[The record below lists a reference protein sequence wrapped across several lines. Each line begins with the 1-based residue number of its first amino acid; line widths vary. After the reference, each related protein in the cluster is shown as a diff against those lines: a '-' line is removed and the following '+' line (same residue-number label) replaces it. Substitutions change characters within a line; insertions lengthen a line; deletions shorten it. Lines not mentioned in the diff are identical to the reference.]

1 MMGLATLGK
10 QGASRPSR
18 DLSKTE
24 GTSLRLEALT
34 KVYQSR
40 DQGIHALGPLDL
52 EVPPGQFVAVIGASG
67 CGKSTLLR
75 ILAGLERSTAGACK
89 LNGTEITGPYERLGM
104 VFQDAELLPWR
115 TVKANV
121 MLQTELRGLP
131 RAQYEART
139 AELLSSV
146 DLTSFGDK
154 YPREISGG
162 MAQRVALCR
171 ALVHSPDL
179 LLMDEPFG
187 ALDALTR
194 DRMNTL
200 VNEIWRANPCTVVL
214 VTHSIDEA
222 VFLSERVIVMS
233 PRPGT
238 IAADIEIP
246 FGKARSTSL
255 HTTDEFRRAA
265 AEVRSALE
273 RIGAL

>member
-1 MMGLATLGK
+1 
-10 QGASRPSR
+10 
-18 DLSKTE
+18 
-24 GTSLRLEALT
+24 LEALT